1 MPCEKVQAPH
11 PGKLPP
17 ISKVTSTS
25 MLSATA
31 ERINNIANGAY
42 VIPSERQRVFARAN
56 NSKLANSALAAQ
68 LGPEAEEKRDSKEI
82 SMQAAKM
89 KRFFEVHCLY
99 QNPFKRDTHMPFGP
113 FQRAIVQ
120 KFGRPILTKAD
131 AVDLEGAIYA
141 ETGEL
146 VSYNTIRRFFG
157 LAAGGEPRVSVLNIY
172 AKYLGYESYQA
183 FHKNLERHRF
193 YNLWTNIILKTE
205 WTQAEREE
213 LVTAAV
219 EEDRFAQ
226 SVLLH
231 VLHDIIREQ
240 PFHDWIPWLKCNSWV
255 RNEEANGVKMF
266 YTNTLGPVLRTR
278 VTSHEEAQA
287 FVSHPEIVNWAVHFF
302 TDYSSL
308 QEGYF
313 MYVMTALLES
323 TGPDIYP
330 SGMHSMRA
338 LFVGNYEA
346 ALPHLEYII
355 DLGYDGSRYPVL
367 NSRYFA
373 SIYYRHW
380 ILGSRVPEELEG
392 QIEEAYQVVPP
403 YMHHLLGM
411 ELFPMM
417 ALLGHGEAVIRI
429 AKFYR
434 AFDSE
439 RIHWTAALD
448 LDLTRLAL
456 MISFAQTG
464 DHSGFHD
471 MESLIQPENWYVSYR
486 DYQECLYAIAEIR
499 YGRSDIRFRNTLDR
513 FPGLKRIAVNPNILP

>member
-1 MPCEKVQAPH
+1 
-11 PGKLPP
+11 
-17 ISKVTSTS
+17 
-25 MLSATA
+25 
-31 ERINNIANGAY
+31 
-42 VIPSERQRVFARAN
+42 
-56 NSKLANSALAAQ
+56 
-68 LGPEAEEKRDSKEI
+68 
-82 SMQAAKM
+82 
-89 KRFFEVHCLY
+89 
-99 QNPFKRDTHMPFGP
+99 MPFGP
-113 FQRAIVQ
+113 IQRAIVQ
-120 KFGRPILTKAD
+120 KFGRPILSKAD
-131 AVDLEGAIYA
+131 AVDLESAIYA

-157 LAAGGEPRVSVLNIY
+157 LAVGGEPRVSVLNIY
-172 AKYLGYESYQA
+172 ANYLGYESYHA
-183 FHKNLERHRF
+183 FHMNVERHRF
-193 YNLWTNIILKTE
+193 YNLWTNVILKTE
-205 WTQAEREE
+205 WTQKEREE
-213 LVTAAV
+213 LVAAAV

-231 VLHDIIREQ
+231 VLHEVFREA
-240 PFHDWIPWLKCNSWV
+240 PFHEWVPWLKCAAWV

-287 FVSHPEIVNWAVHFF
+287 FVSHPEIVMWAVHFF

-338 LFVGNYEA
+338 LFMGNYEA
-346 ALPHLEYII
+346 ALPHLDYII
-355 DLGYDGSRYPVL
+355 GLGYEGTRYPVL

-380 ILGSRVPEELEG
+380 ILGSHVPEELEI
-392 QIEEAYQVVPP
+392 QIEEAYEKVPP
-403 YMHHLLGM
+403 FMHHLLGM

-456 MISFAQTG
+456 MIAFAQAG
-464 DHSGFHD
+464 DNSGFHD
-471 MESLIQPENWYVSYR
+471 MEKLIQPQNWYASYR

-499 YGRSDIRFRNTLDR
+499 YGRADVRYRSTLER
-513 FPGLKRIAVNPNILP
+513 FPGLKRIALNPNIFA